1 MKKTKAMQMCICM
14 YVFVFIHVY
23 INMGVWRKVP
33 KYSFKVIN
41 VVWRQER
48 DSRFA
53 REGARE

>member
-1 MKKTKAMQMCICM
+1 MCICM
-14 YVFVFIHVY
+14 YIFVFIRVH